1 MKEMIKRIREEK
13 GGFTLAELLIVVA
26 ILLVL
31 IAIAVP
37 MFTGAMDK
45 ANNAVE
51 LANARSAQS
60 EAMANYQLAE
70 KSEQASLA
78 EQTFYYDD
86 HGNELASADADK
98 ATYQYTVN
106 ITVAGDKTVSATVD
120 MVKPEAKDNIL
131 KTDTGTS
138 AA

>member
-1 MKEMIKRIREEK
+1 MKKMIKRVREEK

-45 ANNAVE
+45 ANNAVQ

-70 KSEQASLA
+70 KSEQAGLT

-86 HGNELASADADK
+86 HGNEVSSEGE
-98 ATYQYTVN
+98 ATYQYTVH
-106 ITVAGDKTVSATVD
+106 ITTGTDKTVSATVD

-131 KTDTGTS
+131 KTDAGNP

>member
-1 MKEMIKRIREEK
+1 MKEMIKRVREEK

-45 ANNAVE
+45 ANNAVQ

-70 KSEQASLA
+70 KSKQADL
-78 EQTFYYDD
+78 EKQDFYYDD
-86 HGNELASADADK
+86 HGNELAEAEAGK
-98 ATYQYTVN
+98 ATYHYTVN
-106 ITVAGDKTVSATVD
+106 ISVAGDKTVSATVD
-120 MVKPEAKDNIL
+120 MVKPEAKEDIL
-131 KTDTGTS
+131 KS
-138 AA
+138 AAGQ